1 MQRLGFAGQLA
12 VLAAV
17 CLVGL
22 LTSRDVAAQ
31 RQSQLYAA
39 VTDTNGEPVLDL
51 TDDDFGLSIG
61 DTPLTIISA
70 EVDSAPMKVALMVDN
85 GNSIVE
91 ANADTAL
98 RDALAAFVDTL
109 GRSTRSASSRS
120 RETSSGRSIS
130 RLTVRSSGTRRE
142 RSSATAARACA

>member
-31 RQSQLYAA
+31 GQSQLYAA

-51 TDDDFGLSIG
+51 TADDFGLSIG

-109 GRSTRSASSRS
+109 GAQHEVGVITTLQTGQITSLGASASLAPVHLR
-120 RETSSGRSIS
+120 
-130 RLTVRSSGTRRE
+130 
-142 RSSATAARACA
+142 